1 MKVLPGANSESE
13 RIEIRLTGLDKGADG
28 DLYLAI
34 RNAGRGRRL
43 DELSTLT
50 PPAGSPMTI
59 AAARWA
65 ARQQESHPERVTYK
79 DGAIIIE
86 ARRKDFIGNETAE
99 WERLN
104 AILKDVIL
112 EVARERPSRS
122 QWPFQT
128 KPIQSPKE
136 IAVRRRLAT
145 YAQN

>member
-1 MKVLPGANSESE
+1 MKVLPLSNSASE
-13 RIEIRLTGLDKGADG
+13 RVEIRLTGLDKGKEE

-59 AAARWA
+59 AAAQWA

-86 ARRKDFIGNETAE
+86 ARRKDYIDNESAD
-99 WERLN
+99 WETLI
-104 AILKDVIL
+104 AILNEVIL
-112 EVARERPSRS
+112 EVARERPPQSG
-122 QWPFQT
+122 PLQT

-136 IAVRRRLAT
+136 IAIRRRLAT
-145 YAQN
+145 YVQK